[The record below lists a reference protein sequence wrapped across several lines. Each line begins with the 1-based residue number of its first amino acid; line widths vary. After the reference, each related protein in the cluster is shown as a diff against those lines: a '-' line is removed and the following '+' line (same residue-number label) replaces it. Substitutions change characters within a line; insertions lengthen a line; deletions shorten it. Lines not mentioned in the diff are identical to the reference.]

1 MLSKRKL
8 IKNIKSVYRA
18 KGTQRGH
25 EVFFRFLFNL
35 DSETLYP
42 REQMLR
48 VSDGQ
53 FDTTK
58 ILRAIGTTG
67 ETSDLDWKNNYRS
80 NIRCNCDCRKCI

>member
-1 MLSKRKL
+1 MLDKRKL

-25 EVFFRFLFNL
+25 EVFFRFLFNE

-42 REQMLR
+42 RENILR
-48 VSDGQ
+48 VSDGK

-67 ETSDLDWKNNYRS
+67 DTIRSSWKNNYRS
-80 NIRCNCDCRKCI
+80 NIRSNCYCRKCI

>member
-1 MLSKRKL
+1 MLDKRKL

-18 KGTQRGH
+18 KGTARGH

-35 DSETLYP
+35 DSEIFYP

-53 FDTTK
+53 FDTK
-58 ILRAIGTTG
+58 KIILRAIGTVV
-67 ETSDLDWKNNYRS
+67 
-80 NIRCNCDCRKCI
+80 IHQI